1 MTETTMVSGGKALCR
16 FYVPE
21 LGARVGGVYAEGVVD
36 LTAREP
42 EACASIASLL
52 AGAGTGRTAGAAGT
66 AGTTGPLEDVL
77 ARYAGIAPD
86 YDYAALDVASSSD
99 APHLLPPLD
108 AQEVWAAGVTYTR
121 SRQARMEESEASADI
136 YARVY
141 DADRPELFFKG
152 TAARI
157 VGPNDR
163 VAVRPDATW
172 TVPEPE
178 LTLLLDRRLAVAGYT
193 IGNDLTARDI
203 EAQNPLYLP
212 QAKVWDRCGALGP
225 VVVPAGALDPYDL
238 SISCEI
244 RRAGQSIFTGDIRTG
259 ALHRRLD
266 DLATYL
272 GRCATFP
279 SGVFLMTG
287 TGIVPPDDVAL
298 QGGDEIT
305 ISIEGIGVLRN
316 VVAPLEGL

>member
-1 MTETTMVSGGKALCR
+1 MTETVMASGGKALCR
-16 FYVPE
+16 FYVPG
-21 LGARVGGVYAEGVVD
+21 LGARVGGVYAGGVVD
-36 LTAREP
+36 LTRREP
-42 EACASIASLL
+42 ESCASIASLL
-52 AGAGTGRTAGAAGT
+52 TAAGSVKAAGGPGT

-77 ARYAGIAPD
+77 ARYATATPD
-86 YDYAALDVASSSD
+86 YDYAALDVAPSPD

-178 LTLLLDRRLAVAGYT
+178 LTLLLDGTLAVIGYT
-193 IGNDLTARDI
+193 VGNDLTARDI
-203 EAQNPLYLP
+203 EARNPLYLP

-238 SISCEI
+238 SITCKI
-244 RRAGQSIFTGDIRTG
+244 RRAGQSIFAGAIHTG

-266 DLATYL
+266 DLAAYL
-272 GRCATFP
+272 GRGATFP

-287 TGIVPPDDVAL
+287 TGIVPPDDVSL

-316 VVAPLEGL
+316 VVASLEGV

>member
-1 MTETTMVSGGKALCR
+1 MTETALVSGGRALCR
-16 FYVPE
+16 FYVPG
-21 LGARVGGVYAEGVVD
+21 LGVRVGGVYAQGVVD
-36 LTAREP
+36 LTRREP
-42 EACASIASLL
+42 ETCASIASLL
-52 AGAGTGRTAGAAGT
+52 AGAGTARTAE
-66 AGTTGPLEDVL
+66 TTRPLEDVL
-77 ARYAGIAPD
+77 ARYAGVAPD
-86 YDYAALDVASSSD
+86 YDDAALDVAPSPD

-121 SRQARMEESEASADI
+121 SRQARMEESEANADI

-178 LTLLLDRRLAVAGYT
+178 LTLLLDGALQVVGYT

-225 VVVPAGALDPYDL
+225 VIVPAGALDPYDL
-238 SISCEI
+238 SITCEI
-244 RRAGQSIFTGDIRTG
+244 RRAEQPVFAGDIRTA

-266 DLATYL
+266 DLAAYL

-279 SGVFLMTG
+279 AGVFLMTG
-287 TGIVPPDDVAL
+287 TGIVPPDNVSL
-298 QGGDEIT
+298 QSGDEIT
-305 ISIEGIGVLRN
+305 ISIEGIGALRN
-316 VVAPLEGL
+316 VVA

>member
-1 MTETTMVSGGKALCR
+1 MTETAMVSGGKSLCR
-16 FYVPE
+16 FYVPG

-36 LTAREP
+36 LTRREP
-42 EACASIASLL
+42 ETCASIASLL
-52 AGAGTGRTAGAAGT
+52 AGVGTVGTAGT

-77 ARYAGIAPD
+77 ARYAGVAPD
-86 YDYAALDVASSSD
+86 YDYEALDVAPSPG

-157 VGPNDR
+157 VGPSDR
-163 VAVRPDATW
+163 VAVRPDAAW

-178 LTLLLDRRLAVAGYT
+178 LTLLLDGTLTVVGYT
-193 IGNDLTARDI
+193 VGNDLTARDI

-212 QAKVWDRCGALGP
+212 QAKVWGRCGALGP
-225 VVVPAGALDPYDL
+225 VVVPAAALDPYDL
-238 SISCEI
+238 SITCEI
-244 RRAGQSIFTGDIRTG
+244 RRSGQSIFAGDIRTG

-266 DLATYL
+266 DLAAYL
-272 GRCATFP
+272 GRSATFP

-287 TGIVPPDDVAL
+287 TGIVPPDNVSL
-298 QGGDEIT
+298 RSGDEIL
-305 ISIEGIGVLRN
+305 IGIEGIGVLRN
-316 VVAPLEGL
+316 VVA